1 MRLVAAS
8 DVVFSNFK
16 PGTMDS
22 LGLGFDELQAV
33 NPAIVAVDSS
43 ALGRTGPASRRM
55 GYGPLV
61 RARSGV
67 TNLWRYPDDPDGFCD
82 AITIYP
88 DHTAARVGATAAL
101 AALIAARATGRGSAI
116 SIAQGGGDAHAVQGP
131 SSCVSRLNPAR
142 SSPVGNS
149 GEFDA
154 PYGVYGCAGEDQ
166 WCVICVRDTDD
177 WHRLCATIG
186 ADDLAADVDLG
197 TATGRIE
204 HREPIDERVRAW
216 TAEHAPREVMATLQA
231 AGVPAAAMARV
242 PELLTDPHLVA
253 RGLFTRM
260 HQPQLGEL
268 PTRRGPRRSTTSA
281 SRRPR
286 QRAAAQ

>member
-22 LGLGFDELQAV
+22 LALGFDELQAV

-55 GYGPLV
+55 GYGPHV

-67 TNLWRYPDDPDGFCD
+67 TNLWRYPDEPDGFCD

-116 SIAQGGGDAHAVQGP
+116 SIAQG
-131 SSCVSRLNPAR
+131 
-142 SSPVGNS
+142 
-149 GEFDA
+149 E
-154 PYGVYGCAGEDQ
+154 
-166 WCVICVRDTDD
+166 
-177 WHRLCATIG
+177 
-186 ADDLAADVDLG
+186 
-197 TATGRIE
+197 
-204 HREPIDERVRAW
+204 
-216 TAEHAPREVMATLQA
+216 
-231 AGVPAAAMARV
+231 
-242 PELLTDPHLVA
+242 
-253 RGLFTRM
+253 
-260 HQPQLGEL
+260 
-268 PTRRGPRRSTTSA
+268 
-281 SRRPR
+281 
-286 QRAAAQ
+286 